1 MGSSPGGGGRRDR
14 STGSPRLRAS
24 KTASK
29 LWEKEDQ
36 GRRLQL
42 GARTPWGASTTCHMA
57 DDSSLYP
64 FLCSIFK
71 KFLFLAVL

>member
-42 GARTPWGASTTCHMA
+42 GARTPWGGSTTCHMA

>member
-42 GARTPWGASTTCHMA
+42 GARTPRGASTTCHKA
-57 DDSSLYP
+57 DDSSLCP
-64 FLCSIFK
+64 FFCSIFL